1 MLKDGGLG
9 TILAWLLGFKMEDE
23 KEAKFL
29 DTVRINWQQKRSEV
43 RKKSVKSKYVRSSLQ
58 SLNDSDVLLK
68 LESILKRKKTSQMHK
83 V

>member
-9 TILAWLLGFKMEDE
+9 TILGWLLSFKMEDE

-43 RKKSVKSKYVRSSLQ
+43 
-58 SLNDSDVLLK
+58 
-68 LESILKRKKTSQMHK
+68 
-83 V
+83 